1 MTAIFGGS
9 KLESVWVDGN
19 GELVYYP
26 TDDKGLKPRALGT
39 NQGECSS
46 IFIRFRDGELS
57 TVRMEGN
64 PKSVFKSNKFAGN
77 EPMKLRDFKW
87 LRDRRPR
94 SREDIFLK

>member
-1 MTAIFGGS
+1 MTALFGDN
-9 KLESVWVDGN
+9 KLQSVWVDGN

-26 TDDKGLKPRALGT
+26 TDEKGLKTRALGT

-46 IFIRFRDGELS
+46 IFIRFREGELS

-77 EPMKLRDFKW
+77 EPMKLRNFRW
-87 LRDRRPR
+87 LRDQRPR